1 MIMEDKQL
9 PVQKRMLRI
18 QDLQQRAQELGIPS
32 GLGFSVSN
40 VRRMI
45 ASGQFTLPCVPHGR
59 LLLWEDKD
67 FSDYIVNNLLTR
79 KVKPGD
85 IH

>member
-1 MIMEDKQL
+1 
-9 PVQKRMLRI
+9 MLRI
-18 QDLQQRAQELGIPS
+18 QDLQQRAEELGIPI
-32 GLGFSVSN
+32 GHDFSVSN

-59 LLLWEDKD
+59 LLLWEDND
-67 FSDYIVNNLLTR
+67 FSDYIINNLLTR